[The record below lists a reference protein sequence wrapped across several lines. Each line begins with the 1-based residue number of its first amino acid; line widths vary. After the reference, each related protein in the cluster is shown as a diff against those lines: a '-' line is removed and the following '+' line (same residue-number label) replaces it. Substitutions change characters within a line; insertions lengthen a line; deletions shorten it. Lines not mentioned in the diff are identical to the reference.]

1 MRLRDTPFSMQPFC
15 EAMISVIAA
24 ELDMIEETKKK
35 KRKKKAA
42 TNKTSHLEHTWYRR
56 SMKHKMK

>member
-35 KRKKKAA
+35 KEKESR
-42 TNKTSHLEHTWYRR
+42 NK
-56 SMKHKMK
+56 